1 MTKEELKKEAIK
13 YAVDYPTSYGKG
25 YKHKDLRIAYL
36 AGAEPREKQIANLEA
51 QIEKMKKYGKLLLD
65 ICEVMGNDPYVIW
78 AGLQNR
84 VKTLWDTDE
93 EERGYKMTEDI
104 LDRML
109 KITAVDWAEIDKWE
123 IKENV

>member
-1 MTKEELKKEAIK
+1 MSKEQEFRKQTEEAKFEAFSLMCKKVEELE
-13 YAVDYPTSYGKG
+13 
-25 YKHKDLRIAYL
+25 
-36 AGAEPREKQIANLEA
+36 Q